1 MQKKSEK
8 FQISILN
15 EIEKPDFKPISG
27 HVWPTNLKRAYFFF
41 PIKPFELIYN
51 FYPNVTLCKK
61 YEKFCVLAF
70 HKT

>member
-27 HVWPTNLKRAYFFF
+27 HVWPTNLKRAFFFF

-51 FYPNVTLCKK
+51 FYN
-61 YEKFCVLAF
+61 F
-70 HKT
+70 